1 MAISKEKFIEW
12 LGKNSIVIGGA
23 LILVSLSLMVATC
36 AYAGELKVTWTLP
49 TQNTD
54 GGTIPAT
61 GDGSLTGTRIEWGVC
76 NGTTWGGTS
85 GERVVPAPG
94 TTTTITNVAPGT
106 WCVRGYARNTYGLES
121 APSGVASKV
130 IVPPTPNPP
139 VLTVEAG
146 AIAYELKIIGNGEVR
161 LGRSVGTVNA
171 DTECG
176 AVYVGENFATVP
188 LDAVDLDK
196 TPKSSVV
203 VAECTAG

>member
-1 MAISKEKFIEW
+1 MEHSAHNLLRIGVLA
-12 LGKNSIVIGGA
+12 LG
-23 LILVSLSLMVATC
+23 ILVM
-36 AYAGELKVTWTLP
+36 AYSAASVAGELNVTWTNP

-54 GGTIPAT
+54 GTAIPAS
-61 GDGSLTGTRIEWGVC
+61 GDGSLTGTRVEWGVC
-76 NGTTWGGTS
+76 NGTTWGGTT

-94 TTTTITNVAPGT
+94 TTTKITNLAPGT

-139 VLTVEAG
+139 VLTVEVG

-161 LGRSVGTVNA
+161 LGRSVGTVNT

-176 AVYVGENFATVP
+176 EVYVGENFATVP
-188 LDAVDLDK
+188 LEFVSLDK
-196 TPKSSVV
+196 TPKSSIV
-203 VAECTAG
+203 VAECHAG